1 MKVPRNAL
9 SPKILVPLF
18 VPSVG
23 KLRRLTVSLDDQLYV
38 KLVECSAQRS
48 KMMSRFS
55 LSESIR
61 DVIGTHLESC
71 SRKKLE
77 VLAVERD

>member
-1 MKVPRNAL
+1 MGR
-9 SPKILVPLF
+9 
-18 VPSVG
+18 
-23 KLRRLTVSLDDQLYV
+23 LRRLTVSLDDQLYV
-38 KLVECSAQRS
+38 KLVEYSAQRS
-48 KMMSRFS
+48 KMMMSRFS

-61 DVIGTHLESC
+61 DVIETHLESC